1 MLDETQEEDGVRI
14 YLDEMATKKPSSDE
28 EFRPVVSREMS
39 EIFIDLAFVGK
50 GFSAMKKLQYGWLE
64 QLMCETFF
72 PLWILLVVFSR
83 TPGTASRRPPRH
95 HLRLFFSSTVS
106 VRGKIL
112 ILLWAQM

>member
-39 EIFIDLAFVGK
+39 EILIDLAFVGK

-64 QLMCETFF
+64 QLLCETFF
-72 PLWILLVVFSR
+72 MDSL
-83 TPGTASRRPPRH
+83 G
-95 HLRLFFSSTVS
+95 RLFKDTWDCFPSS
-106 VRGKIL
+106 
-112 ILLWAQM
+112 